1 MGFQL
6 CGSYSKHG
14 ELNIVLLAPVS
25 HTVASGNED
34 QVVVE
39 AQISAEDV
47 TIPKEKKALSL

>member
-6 CGSYSKHG
+6 CDSYSKQG